1 MTSKVVAHM
10 VGISTYRRCR
20 AFLTT
25 GHANLHTYTP
35 PSYTTSTIY
44 PLLQKKTMLNTI
56 FDRCVHDL
64 ELNGGYALLPLSELQ
79 ASTSSN
85 IIISTAFEQA
95 RCALDEITSSSGTTK
110 CQLPVI
116 DPSTDSGSWTGFHEA
131 ATINGRYNAHRKGFV
146 FSNGELFGLESMP
159 EFKNNLQQLFH
170 FCHDVVATGV
180 LRAIERRLELPDDY
194 FDKELGPT
202 ANSSQWHLKQYHV
215 NESIDATEMSQSV
228 LLPTHT
234 DPSLISVVIIDSP
247 EVNKGGKGLEVYEKD
262 KWTEVSHHG
271 HDIAIIF
278 VGSVLSYL
286 TKQQVFSAIK
296 HRVVNDSHGHVNE
309 RMACTLFVRPCPDAQ
324 MKMLPSKY
332 INQHES
338 SKQPPTFETWNRRV
352 SKNYMKQQKKK
363 Q

>member
-1 MTSKVVAHM
+1 M
-10 VGISTYRRCR
+10 
-20 AFLTT
+20 L
-25 GHANLHTYTP
+25 
-35 PSYTTSTIY
+35 
-44 PLLQKKTMLNTI
+44 LNTVGI

-85 IIISTAFEQA
+85 IIISAAFEQA
-95 RCALDEITSSSGTTK
+95 RCTLDEIASSGTTEGK
-110 CQLPVI
+110 LPVI
-116 DPSTDSGSWTGFHEA
+116 DPSTDSGSWTGFHKA
-131 ATINGRYNAHRKGFV
+131 DKINGRYNAHRKGFV
-146 FSNGELFGLESMP
+146 FSNGEIFCLESKP
-159 EFKNNLQQLFH
+159 EFEKDMQQLFH
-170 FCHDVVATGV
+170 FCHDIVATGV

-247 EVNKGGKGLEVYEKD
+247 GVNEGGKGLEVYEKD

-271 HDIAIIF
+271 HGIAVIF

-296 HRVVNDSHGHVNE
+296 HRVVNDSDGHVNE

-332 INQHES
+332 IHQHES
-338 SKQPPTFETWNRRV
+338 SNKPPTFETWNRRV